1 MNPPS
6 TAEELE
12 RKTIETIE
20 WLVKRRQDGFA
31 SDDQLTIAA
40 EALWKA
46 TSGLFP
52 PASGM
57 ADIMTELMNLT
68 TAEAKQIR
76 RSLCDTEGNIIT
88 FVWKIG
94 YSQFTVMKRQMGTLV
109 GGTSR
114 TLPDAAQA
122 KLAMDQM
129 VAGLIEKGWTLL

>member
-20 WLVKRRQDGFA
+20 WLVNRRNNGFA
-31 SDDQLTIAA
+31 SDEQLTIAA

-68 TAEAKQIR
+68 TPESRQLR
-76 RSLCDTEGNIIT
+76 RSLCDESGNIIT
-88 FVWKIG
+88 FAWKVG

-114 TLPDAAQA
+114 DFTNAAQA
-122 KLAMDQM
+122 KTAMDSM
-129 VAGLIEKGWTLL
+129 VKGLIDKGWTLL

>member
-12 RKTIETIE
+12 RKTIETID

-31 SDDQLTIAA
+31 SDEQLTLAA

-68 TAEAKQIR
+68 TPEAKQLR
-76 RSLCDTEGNIIT
+76 RSLCDDSGNIIT
-88 FVWKIG
+88 FAWKIG
-94 YSQFTVMKRQMGTLV
+94 YSQFAVMKRQMGTLV

-122 KLAMDQM
+122 KLVMDNM
-129 VAGLIEKGWTLL
+129 IKGLIDKGWTLL

>member
-20 WLVKRRQDGFA
+20 WLVSRRSQGFA
-31 SDDQLTIAA
+31 SDEQLTLAA
-40 EALWKA
+40 EAIWKA

-52 PASGM
+52 PGSSMTA
-57 ADIMTELMNLT
+57 IMTELMNLT
-68 TAEAKQIR
+68 TPESKQLR

-88 FVWKIG
+88 FAWKIG
-94 YSQFTVMKRQMGTLV
+94 YSQFAVMKRQMGTLV

-122 KLAMDQM
+122 KLAMDEM
-129 VAGLIEKGWTLL
+129 VKGLIDKGWTLL